1 MKLLLLF
8 LLILQLIIF
17 SLSFRII
24 EEKCGGGLTYDDI
37 LLLFDV
43 TDLLLGDTSNDE
55 IFF

>member
-1 MKLLLLF
+1 MKLLLLL

-24 EEKCGGGLTYDDI
+24 EEKCGGLTYDDI